1 MADRKYG
8 QRGYRDSEQVGRGK
22 PEGPSPSCTPAPL
35 QSRTVVRCADC
46 GTQLPPLTD
55 ARGQCPK
62 CKAELHACQQ
72 CAHFAPGQRFE
83 CTQPIPERIADKRA
97 RNECTFFSLRT
108 TVERETS
115 SGSGRPDDARRAFEN
130 LFKK

>member
-1 MADRKYG
+1 MPDRKYG
-8 QRGYRDSEQVGRGK
+8 QRGYRESKKPGGGK
-22 PEGPSPSCTPAPL
+22 PAGPSQSETPTPL
-35 QSRTVVRCADC
+35 QSRTVVRCVDC

-55 ARGQCPK
+55 ALGQCPT

-115 SGSGRPDDARRAFEN
+115 SGSGRSDDARRALDN

>member
-1 MADRKYG
+1 
-8 QRGYRDSEQVGRGK
+8 
-22 PEGPSPSCTPAPL
+22 
-35 QSRTVVRCADC
+35 
-46 GTQLPPLTD
+46 LTD
-55 ARGQCPK
+55 ALAQCPK
-62 CKAELHACQQ
+62 CKAELHACLQ

-115 SGSGRPDDARRAFEN
+115 SGSGHPDEARRTFDN

>member
-1 MADRKYG
+1 MPDRKYG
-8 QRGYRDSEQVGRGK
+8 QRGYRESEQGGRGK
-22 PEGPSPSCTPAPL
+22 PEGPSGSHTPVSL

-46 GTQLPPLTD
+46 GTPLPPLTD
-55 ARGQCPK
+55 AGGQCPK
-62 CKAELHACQQ
+62 CQAELHACQQ

-83 CTQPIPERIADKRA
+83 CTQSIPERIADKRA
-97 RNECTFFSLRT
+97 RNDCTFFSLRT

-115 SGSGRPDDARRAFEN
+115 AGSGHPQDVRRAFDN

>member
-8 QRGYRDSEQVGRGK
+8 QRGYRESEKAGGGK
-22 PEGPSPSCTPAPL
+22 PEGPSASRTPAPL
-35 QSRTVVRCADC
+35 QSRTIVRCADC
-46 GTQLPPLTD
+46 GTPLPPLAD
-55 ARGQCPK
+55 APGQCPK

-83 CTQPIPERIADKRA
+83 CSQSIQERIADKRA
-97 RNECTFFSLRT
+97 RNECTFFGLRT

-115 SGSGRPDDARRAFEN
+115 AGSGHLQDARRDLDN

>member
-1 MADRKYG
+1 ML
-8 QRGYRDSEQVGRGK
+8 
-22 PEGPSPSCTPAPL
+22 P
-35 QSRTVVRCADC
+35 SRTVVRCADC
-46 GTQLPPLTD
+46 GTQLPSLTD
-55 ARGQCPK
+55 ALGQCPK

-97 RNECTFFSLRT
+97 RNECTFFSLRV

-115 SGSGRPDDARRAFEN
+115 SGSTDPEAARRAFQN

>member
-8 QRGYRDSEQVGRGK
+8 QRGYREYQKEARSQ
-22 PEGPSPSCTPAPL
+22 PASPAELRRPTVLPT
-35 QSRTVVRCADC
+35 RTVVRCADC
-46 GTQLPPLTD
+46 GTQLPPLSETMD
-55 ARGQCPK
+55 QCPT
-62 CKAELHACQQ
+62 CKVALHACQQ
-72 CAHFAPGQRFE
+72 CTHFAPGRRFE

-97 RNECTFFSLRT
+97 RNDCSFFSPRV

-115 SGSGRPDDARRAFEN
+115 SATNDADAARRALHD